1 MKRSVLSA
9 ALAAA
14 ALAASFIVFGGATM
28 ASADTWT
35 LLNGVTTAGAGRPY
49 DLGYGPFSKYSCEVE
64 LSDNSTSAV
73 VVAIEGNQS
82 CGPRYAV
89 MAEFTLTTNERA
101 AQIGAFSIVD
111 MPARCIRARL
121 KTLTGGASTAV
132 TVRCTGV
139 K

>member
-1 MKRSVLSA
+1 MRFKVLV
-9 ALAAA
+9 L
-14 ALAASFIVFGGATM
+14 LIMVVLM
-28 ASADTWT
+28 ASVTFAGGDYRFATFLSNAT
-35 LLNGVTTAGAGRPY
+35 APVVGDSVDMSSTGV
-49 DLGYGPFSKYSCEVE
+49 FFKQYSCEVE
-64 LSDNSTSAV
+64 ISDNSTSAV

-121 KTLTGGASTAV
+121 KTLTGGAGTSV